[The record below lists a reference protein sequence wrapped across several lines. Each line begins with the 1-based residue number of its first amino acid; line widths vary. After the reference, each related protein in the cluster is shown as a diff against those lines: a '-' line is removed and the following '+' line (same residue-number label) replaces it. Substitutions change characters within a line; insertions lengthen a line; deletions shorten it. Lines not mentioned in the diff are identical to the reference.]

1 MALKAAKVPTSKTNL
16 PTIYVDG
23 KKILKMVHGSHH
35 LTTSLSICMNNSIEI
50 IDAIVAV
57 RQSQVSI
64 RVGNAECHD
73 MRCRAGKE
81 SPARQQRGHMILE
94 W

>member
-1 MALKAAKVPTSKTNL
+1 MALNAAKVPTSKTNL

-35 LTTSLSICMNNSIEI
+35 LTTSLSTCINNSIETI
-50 IDAIVAV
+50 EAIVAI

-64 RVGNAECHD
+64 KVGKAEFHD
-73 MRCRAGKE
+73 MR
-81 SPARQQRGHMILE
+81 
-94 W
+94 